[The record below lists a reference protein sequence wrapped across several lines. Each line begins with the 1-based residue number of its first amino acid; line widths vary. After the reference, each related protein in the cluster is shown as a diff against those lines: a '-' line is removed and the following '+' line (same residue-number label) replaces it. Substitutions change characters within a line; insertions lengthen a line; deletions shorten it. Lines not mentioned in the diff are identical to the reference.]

1 MTPDPTPP
9 GIHPTDAML
18 LLLGDVKSDTDATE
32 LMAELLLLGDVKSDT
47 DATELMAALSLEAA
61 RAPTADD
68 PFTPALVADAWRHLG
83 ACDQC
88 SSRRHAL
95 LIELAP
101 AISAGT
107 ADATT
112 TSTLDNWVR
121 AAVAELVP
129 TTAAVPDSLARP
141 APSRRRRL
149 AGPGGFGFG
158 TASGNGGAIARPWI
172 VGIAGAALLVA
183 VGAAFALRPRSTEQ
197 SAVGTVPP
205 RVERAA
211 RSDTTSLKTSM
222 VAETEA
228 AAANDAA
235 MAASE
240 VEDGPAPSTSAIGG
254 AARAV
259 SADPSFEEL
268 TPTPTAEAAT
278 GRDASPA
285 EESIPAGASSKTTA
299 ASAPAVPA
307 QAASSVPA
315 QAARKKASL
324 PAPAASAAVAAA
336 PPAASEPQTATA
348 DLGTF
353 ADAASALDRFAARV
367 ATPTDVT
374 AGQLESQPAS
384 GSSNASNT
392 ASPAVAPLPA
402 ATPSAEPVRCPA
414 ITGSPR
420 LSARIGDRVV
430 LVVRTTTADPTV
442 TTADVVLDAAT
453 CVELARRTI
462 PAAPS
467 APVGG

>member
-1 MTPDPTPP
+1 M
-9 GIHPTDAML
+9 
-18 LLLGDVKSDTDATE
+18 KSDTDATE

-47 DATELMAALSLEAA
+47 DATELMAELSLEAGA
-61 RAPTADD
+61 GAPTADD

-88 SSRRHAL
+88 SSRRRAL
-95 LIELAP
+95 LTELAP

-112 TSTLDNWVR
+112 TSTLDARVR

-129 TTAAVPDSLARP
+129 NTAAVPESLARP
-141 APSRRRRL
+141 APSRRRRF

-158 TASGNGGAIARPWI
+158 SASGSGGAIPRPWI

-211 RSDTTSLKTSM
+211 RSDTTSLTTSV

-235 MAASE
+235 IAGE
-240 VEDGPAPSTSAIGG
+240 VEDGPAPSTAAIGG

-268 TPTPTAEAAT
+268 TPTPAPEAAT

-307 QAASSVPA
+307 QAATSVPA

-336 PPAASEPQTATA
+336 PTAASEPQTATA

-367 ATPTDVT
+367 ATPLDVT

-384 GSSNASNT
+384 GSANASNT

-402 ATPSAEPVRCPA
+402 AAPSAEPLRCPA

-430 LVVRTTTADPTV
+430 LVVRTATADPTA
-442 TTADVVLDAAT
+442 TADVVLDAAT
-453 CVELARRTI
+453 CVELARRTN
-462 PAAPS
+462 PAATS